1 MQSVISQNVVVQSVI
16 SQNVV
21 MLNVVA
27 PGEVMTKISFI
38 NCSHLKM
45 MKNRSK
51 KKLFLFSHGANFI
64 KLFGS
69 DQC

>member
-1 MQSVISQNVVVQSVI
+1 MQSVI

-38 NCSHLKM
+38 SCSHLKM
-45 MKNRSK
+45 KKRRKN
-51 KKLFLFSHGANFI
+51 KLFLFSHGANFI
-64 KLFGS
+64 KLFGPN
-69 DQC
+69 QC